1 MNKVKWL
8 DVAMVLGWCVNIN
21 FWVKPEWFMRTG
33 VWTSKS
39 KDSPP
44 ETHRKRLPPKMSF
57 LALYEMSASSVS
69 PLGGGHLRSINQRWQ
84 KAKSRIDVWRWKWKY
99 LWLVFPWHG
108 HLTNVTILKVSV
120 GKLFRKF
127 SLVISIHSHSQ
138 FNPNS
143 LLASTDLAALG
154 IYAMY
159 HPQQNL
165 KNQWTCIQMQLN
177 VKCMYSIWW
186 NHVWCSLFSISKLH
200 PNHYTPSLEL
210 PLHVPVANIFVVSM

>member
-1 MNKVKWL
+1 MTWCRHGAWL
-8 DVAMVLGWCVNIN
+8 MRFPSASV
-21 FWVKPEWFMRTG
+21 EWNPNDSRSD
-33 VWTSKS
+33 TSLDKQIQRFTAW
-39 KDSPP
+39 DAQDFHP
-44 ETHRKRLPPKMSF
+44 LSF

-84 KAKSRIDVWRWKWKY
+84 NAKSRIDVWRWKWKY

-143 LLASTDLAALG
+143 LLASTDLAALL
-154 IYAMY
+154 IYAMLS
-159 HPQQNL
+159 PQQNL
-165 KNQWTCIQMQLN
+165 KNQRNMYTN
-177 VKCMYSIWW
+177 ETKC
-186 NHVWCSLFSISKLH
+186 
-200 PNHYTPSLEL
+200 
-210 PLHVPVANIFVVSM
+210 